1 MQATDFTLANET
13 RSYIF
18 DRLVT
23 CVHRVEGYQ
32 AALYDHTEGLES
44 AKFRRAV
51 GRLARKIN
59 EVAAE
64 LNFGNEGAAEKA
76 WEEVEDIYETR
87 CACVHSGLLDI
98 DRTEL
103 QRTLELVAKTVEALL
118 ARSPSSGLQSLQGIV
133 SALGVH

>member
-64 LNFGNEGAAEKA
+64 LNFGNKGAAEKA
-76 WEEVEDIYETR
+76 WEEVEDIYESMETIP
-87 CACVHSGLLDI
+87 SNLLVQVGEA
-98 DRTEL
+98 RRLWTVAATE
-103 QRTLELVAKTVEALL
+103 APKGA
-118 ARSPSSGLQSLQGIV
+118 
-133 SALGVH
+133 